1 MNSHFLKTVI
11 IIIPGAGEQDAEVG
25 RGHEEVAGGE
35 EACLIHPLTR
45 RHVDGVR
52 LLLDVPELGHVVL
65 VLVVQ
70 AEHVAGVLV
79 QLGAAFGEV
88 DMFRFRGWI
97 IARVVDVAK
106 ETLLEVG
113 GFHLKRGLNTVQL
126 VG

>member
-1 MNSHFLKTVI
+1 M
-11 IIIPGAGEQDAEVG
+11 PGAGEQDAEVG
-25 RGHEEVAGGE
+25 GGHEQVAWGE
-35 EACLIHPLTR
+35 ETRLVHPLAL

-52 LLLDVPELGHVVL
+52 LLLDVPELGYIVL
-65 VLVVQ
+65 VLVVKT
-70 AEHVAGVLV
+70 EHVPGVLV
-79 QLGAAFGEV
+79 QLRAAFGEV
-88 DMFRFRGWI
+88 DMFRFRWWI